1 MTDKHKTKFGAVAIA
16 AAFLVAPVALSTA
29 PVQAAKGD
37 YGVDW
42 SKYQG
47 NTGVFGYAKDKF
59 AIAQVGG
66 YYNGYF
72 VTQSTYATQVQYT
85 IAQGK
90 RAHTYIYAQF
100 SNNAEA
106 DQMLNYYLPKVQTPK
121 GSIVALDVESG
132 TPSTSA
138 IIYAMGRIKAAGFTP
153 ILYSGDSYI
162 KANINYEQ
170 VLEAFPN
177 SLWIARYPD
186 YQVRSTEDTEA
197 LPVIDGMAIAQFTS
211 TYIAGGLD
219 GNKDYLGVTDNG
231 YNGTTTSSAGGTAVK
246 PTTTTPAIAAGQA
259 ANNTAKSDI
268 KVGDT
273 VKVNFSANNWSTG
286 ESIPSWVKGQNYKV
300 AEVSGTKLL
309 LSGINSWINRRNA
322 EILSVT
328 GTTATSGGSTYTVQS
343 GDTLSG
349 IAAQYG
355 TSVSALA
362 SLNGISNTNYIYI
375 GQKLTV
381 KGNAA
386 AASGISYYT
395 VQSGD
400 TLSAIAAAHGLT
412 TATLAAYNGI
422 TNYNLIYVGQ
432 QLKFTGGAYTTSRTY
447 TVRGGDTLSGI
458 AYQLGTTTGA
468 LASLN
473 RITNVNVIYP
483 GQTLAY

>member
-1 MTDKHKTKFGAVAIA
+1 MQNKTKLATRLTVA
-16 AAFLVAPVALSTA
+16 AAAVFLLAPVALSTA
-29 PVQAAKGD
+29 PAQAAKGD

-72 VTQSTYATQVQYT
+72 SDQSTYATQVQYA

-100 SNNAEA
+100 ANNAEA
-106 DQMLNYYLPKVQTPK
+106 DQMLNYYLPKVQMPK
-121 GSIVALDVESG
+121 SSIVALDVESG

-153 ILYSGDSYI
+153 ILYSGDSFI

-170 VLEAFPN
+170 VLQAFPN
-177 SLWIARYPD
+177 SLWVARYPD
-186 YQVRSTEDTEA
+186 YQVRSAEDTEA

-219 GNKDYLGVTDNG
+219 GNKDYLGITDNG
-231 YNGTTTSSAGGTAVK
+231 YNGTTTSSVGGTKVK
-246 PTTTTPAIAAGQA
+246 PATTTPAIAAGQA
-259 ANNTAKSDI
+259 ANNTPKSAI

-273 VKVNFSANNWSTG
+273 VKVNFSASKWATG
-286 ESIPSWVKGQNYKV
+286 ENIPSWVKGQNYTV

-309 LSGINSWINRRNA
+309 LSGINSWLDRSNA

-328 GTTATSGGSTYTVQS
+328 GTTTAGGSTYTVQS

-349 IAAQYG
+349 IAAKYG

-375 GQKLTV
+375 GQKLTI

-400 TLSAIAAAHGLT
+400 TLSAIAVAHGLT

-422 TNYNLIYVGQ
+422 TNYNFIQVGQ
-432 QLKFTGGAYTTSRTY
+432 QLKFSGGATATSRSY
-447 TVRGGDTLSGI
+447 TVKYGDNLSTI
-458 AYQLGTTTGA
+458 AANLGTTV
-468 LASLN
+468 ASLAAKN
-473 RITNVNVIYP
+473 NIGNTNLIYT
-483 GQTLAY
+483 GQTLKY

>member
-1 MTDKHKTKFGAVAIA
+1 MKKLNKLLVAFG
-16 AAFLVAPVALSTA
+16 AAFLVAPIVLSTGS
-29 PVQAAKGD
+29 VQAAKGD

-47 NTGVFGYAKDKF
+47 STGVFGYAKDKF

-72 VTQSTYATQVQYT
+72 APQSTYATQVQYA

-100 SNNAEA
+100 ANNAEA

-138 IIYAMGRIKAAGFTP
+138 IIYAMGRIRAAGFTP
-153 ILYSGDSYI
+153 ILYSGDSFI

-170 VLEAFPN
+170 VLNAFPN

-186 YQVRSTEDTEA
+186 YQVRSAEDTEA

-231 YNGTTTSSAGGTAVK
+231 YNGTTTSPAGGTAVK
-246 PTTTTPAIAAGQA
+246 PNTITPAIAAGQA
-259 ANNTAKSDI
+259 ANNTNKSNI

-273 VKVNFSANNWSTG
+273 VKVNFSADHWATG
-286 ESIPSWVKGQNYKV
+286 ETIPNWVKGQNYRV
-300 AEVSGTKLL
+300 AEISGTKLL
-309 LSGINSWINRRNA
+309 LSGINSWINRSNA

-328 GTTATSGGSTYTVQS
+328 GTLFSQSSGTLYIVQS
-343 GDTLSG
+343 GDTLNS

-355 TSVSALA
+355 TTTAALA
-362 SLNGISNTNYIYI
+362 SLNGISNPNMIYV
-375 GQKLTV
+375 GQTLKVDGTATATS
-381 KGNAA
+381 NA
-386 AASGISYYT
+386 STYT

-400 TLSAIAAAHGLT
+400 TLSAIAAAHGLNT
-412 TATLAAYNGI
+412 STLAAYNGI

-432 QLKFTGGAYTTSRTY
+432 QLKFNGGTTTRRTY
-447 TVRGGDTLSGI
+447 TVRSGDTLSSI
-458 AYQLGTTTGA
+458 ASRLGTTVSG
-468 LASLN
+468 LASRN
-473 RITNVNVIYP
+473 SIANANWIYP
-483 GQTLAY
+483 GQTLIY